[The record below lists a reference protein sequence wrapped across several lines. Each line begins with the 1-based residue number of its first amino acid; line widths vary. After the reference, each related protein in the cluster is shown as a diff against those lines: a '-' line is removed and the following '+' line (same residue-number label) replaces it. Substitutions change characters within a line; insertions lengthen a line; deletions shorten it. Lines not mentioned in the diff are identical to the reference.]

1 MANLSKIKSVQIAEE
16 FLQVF
21 TAFCND
27 VSLYF
32 FTFPIIGYEQND
44 EEIENLKEY
53 VTYEWNSKKTGQ
65 LLMRK
70 NIVETEA
77 DIFEH
82 NTYILLHNN
91 RKYKMNMYD
100 SPEACGYI
108 CITEDEENE
117 SRHLFCVINELR
129 ENGTLRYSM
138 GFDFDIVD
146 MTLLDITY
154 IEHTNIHKCVRECE
168 EIKEVV
174 SEFVGRKLREVEFP
188 KLQKE

>member
-1 MANLSKIKSVQIAEE
+1 MAKLSKIKSVQIAEE

-44 EEIENLKEY
+44 EEIQNLKEY
-53 VTYEWNSKKTGQ
+53 VIYEWNSKKTGQ
-65 LLMRK
+65 LLMRED
-70 NIVETEA
+70 IVENEA
-77 DIFEH
+77 DIFKH
-82 NTYILLHNN
+82 NTYILLHKD
-91 RKYKMNMYD
+91 RKYEMNIYN

-108 CITEDEENE
+108 CATENDEKE
-117 SRHLFCVINELR
+117 SRHIFCVINELR
-129 ENGTLRYSM
+129 EDETVKYSM

-154 IEHTNIHKCVRECE
+154 IEHVNIHKRVRECE
-168 EIKEVV
+168 EIEEIV
-174 SEFVGRKLREVEFP
+174 SEFVGRKLREVEIP
-188 KLQKE
+188 KLKEE